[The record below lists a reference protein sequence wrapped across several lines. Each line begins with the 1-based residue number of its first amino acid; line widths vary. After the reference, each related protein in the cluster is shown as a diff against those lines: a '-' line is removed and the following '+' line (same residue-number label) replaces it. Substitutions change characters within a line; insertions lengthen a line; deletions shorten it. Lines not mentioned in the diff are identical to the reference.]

1 MIAEC
6 ALVNITQQNLYRRE
20 VLGRSH
26 RVTLTNPKIV
36 DELWHRSHAQKVDPK
51 NIIEDI
57 LWQAFFSGETREIP
71 MIQVCSNCGSR
82 YIFALEGG
90 GRWKCYD
97 CHTQF
102 ETPNW
107 KAKANRKKGG
117 RQCH

>member
-1 MIAEC
+1 MISER

-36 DELWHRSHAQKVDPK
+36 DELWHRSHSQKVDTK

-57 LWQAFFSGETREIP
+57 LWQAFFPKEIHEIP
-71 MIQVCSNCGSR
+71 MIQVCPNCGSR
-82 YIFALEGG
+82 YIFALKGG
-90 GRWKCYD
+90 AHWECHD

-102 ETPNW
+102 ETPQW
-107 KAKANRKKGG
+107 KAKSNRKKGG
-117 RQCH
+117 RQ